1 MPPLF
6 QQIRN
11 FLAQFTVGQRIALF
25 TVAIGVLSA
34 LIVLS
39 LWANRPEYTLLYRDL
54 SAEDANQIVTTLRDE
69 GVPYRLT
76 SAGTAVYVPADRVA
90 EYRLTFAAGGLGTG
104 SVTGF
109 ELFDE
114 QRMGMT
120 TFMQRVNY
128 QRALEGELTHTIN
141 QMKEVKMCR
150 VHLVIPEKRFFEEP
164 GSGAS
169 ASIVL
174 HLEPT
179 AYIRPKQIKG
189 IAMMVANSVPDLL
202 EENVSIVDATG
213 KLLTESIKES
223 GDYPIGSRNWEIRRS
238 VEVELQGKAQEL
250 LNDVL
255 GRGKSRVKVS
265 AELNFE
271 QLERTREFYG
281 TEDAAI
287 LSEER
292 NNETFMGADTSRR
305 SIEQSVTNYEL
316 DKTVEHFIAS
326 SGEVSRLTVA
336 VLVDGRY
343 TSEEGEDGA
352 IVRNYQPRSEQELT
366 QLEALIATALG
377 IDADR
382 GDAIEVQNMQFDREI
397 ELAEAASLR
406 TVERSEFWKNLAAN
420 AILGIALLVALFFF
434 LKILR
439 RTAQHISIT
448 QLLPGAIVKETML
461 VGGTEGLATI
471 PGGAP
476 LTAVPGV
483 PVAGALEATGEMEMV
498 TDTFMQ
504 KLSPEARAQLEA
516 RDRMTQEVTGFTE
529 ENPEGAAQLLRIWT
543 SGMKE

>member
-1 MPPLF
+1 MPPFF
-6 QQIRN
+6 QQIRA
-11 FLAQFTVGQRIALF
+11 FLEQFTIGQRIALF

-39 LWANRPEYTLLYRDL
+39 LWANRPEFTLLYRDL
-54 SAEDANQIVTTLRDE
+54 SPEDANEIVSTLRDE
-69 GVPYRLT
+69 GVPYEL
-76 SAGTAVYVPADRVA
+76 SSGGTAVYVPVDRVT

-104 SVTGF
+104 AITGY

-141 QMKEVKMCR
+141 MMDEVKMSR
-150 VHLVIPEKRFFEEP
+150 VHLVIPEKRFFEDKK
-164 GSGAS
+164 SSS

-179 AYIRPKQIKG
+179 AYLRPRQVKG

-202 EENVSIVDATG
+202 EENVSIVDASG
-213 KLLTESIKES
+213 KLLTDAIKEN

-238 VEVELQGKAQEL
+238 VEAELQNKAQEIMD
-250 LNDVL
+250 DVL
-255 GRGKSRVKVS
+255 GFGKSMVKVS

-271 QLERTREFYG
+271 QLERTREFYD

-292 NNETFMGADTSRR
+292 NSESFTGADTSSRV
-305 SIEQSVTNYEL
+305 IEQSVTNYEL
-316 DKTVEHFIAS
+316 NKTVEHFIAS
-326 SGEVSRLTVA
+326 SGDLRRLTVA

-343 TSEEGEDGA
+343 VAGTEGE
-352 IVRNYQPRSEQELT
+352 RTYEPRPDTELD
-366 QLEALIATALG
+366 QFSALISTALG
-377 IDADR
+377 IDVTR
-382 GDAIEVQNMQFDREI
+382 GDRIEVQNMQFDREV
-397 ELAEAASLR
+397 ELAEAASMR
-406 TVERSEFWKNLAAN
+406 SIERSDFWKKLLAN
-420 AILGIALLVALFFF
+420 AAIGIGLLVALFFL
-434 LKILR
+434 LKILH

-448 QLLPGAIVKETML
+448 QLLPGTVAEESVM
-461 VGGTEGLATI
+461 VGGVEGLAAI
-471 PGGAP
+471 PGGMP
-476 LTAVPGV
+476 VTA
-483 PVAGALEATGEMEMV
+483 AGALEATGEMEMV

-516 RDRMTQEVTGFTE
+516 SDRMTQEVTKFTE
-529 ENPEGAAQLLRIWT
+529 DNPEGAAQLLRIWT
-543 SGMKE
+543 SGMKA

>member
-1 MPPLF
+1 M
-6 QQIRN
+6 
-11 FLAQFTVGQRIALF
+11 GQRIALF

-39 LWANRPEYTLLYRDL
+39 LWANRPEFTLLYRDL
-54 SAEDANQIVTTLRDE
+54 SPEDANEIVSTLRDE
-69 GVPYRLT
+69 GVPYEL
-76 SAGTAVYVPADRVA
+76 SSGGTAVYVPVEQVT

-104 SVTGF
+104 AITGF

-141 QMKEVKMCR
+141 MMDEIRMCR
-150 VHLVIPEKRFFEEP
+150 VHLVIPEERFFEDEKA
-164 GSGAS
+164 SS

-179 AYIRPKQIKG
+179 AYLRPRQIKG
-189 IAMMVANSVPDLL
+189 IAMMVANSVPELL
-202 EENVSIVDATG
+202 EENVNIVDATG
-213 KLLTESIKES
+213 KLLTVAIKEN

-238 VEVELQGKAQEL
+238 VEFELQKKAQEL
-250 LNDVL
+250 MDDVL
-255 GRGKSRVKVS
+255 GSGKSRVKIS

-271 QLERTREFYG
+271 QLERTSEFYD

-287 LSEER
+287 LSEEH
-292 NNETFMGADTSRR
+292 NSESFTGTDTSRR
-305 SIEQSVTNYEL
+305 VIEQSVTNYEL
-316 DKTVEHFIAS
+316 NKTVEHFIAS
-326 SGEVSRLTVA
+326 SGDLRRLTVA

-343 TSEEGEDGA
+343 VTRTDTEGET
-352 IVRNYQPRSEQELT
+352 VRTYQPRSDTELG
-366 QLEALIATALG
+366 QFSALISTALG
-377 IDADR
+377 IDATR
-382 GDAIEVQNMQFDREI
+382 GDRIEVQNMQFDREL
-397 ELAEAASLR
+397 ELAEAASMR
-406 TVERSEFWKNLAAN
+406 SIERSELWKRLIAN
-420 AILGIALLVALFFF
+420 AAIGVGLLVALFFL

-448 QLLPGAIVKETML
+448 QLLPGAQMEESIL
-461 VGGTEGLATI
+461 VGGAEGLAAI
-471 PGGAP
+471 PGGVGVAV
-476 LTAVPGV
+476 TA
-483 PVAGALEATGEMEMV
+483 AGALEATGEMEMV

-516 RDRMTQEVTGFTE
+516 SDRMTAEVTKFTE

-543 SGMKE
+543 SGMKT

>member
-6 QQIRN
+6 QQIGN
-11 FLAQFTVGQRIALF
+11 FLRQFSIGQRIALF

-39 LWANRPEYTLLYRDL
+39 LWANRPDYALLYRDL
-54 SAEDANQIVTTLRDE
+54 SPEDASQIVSTLRDE

-76 SAGTAVYVPADRVA
+76 TGGTTIYVPTERVS

-104 SVTGF
+104 SITGF

-141 QMKEVKMCR
+141 QMDEVRMCR
-150 VHLVIPEKRFFEEP
+150 VHLVIPEKRFFDEE
-164 GSGAS
+164 SGAT

-174 HLEPT
+174 HLQPT
-179 AYIRPKQIKG
+179 AYLRPRQIKG
-189 IAMMVANSVPDLL
+189 IAMMVANSVPNLL
-202 EENVSIVDATG
+202 EENVNIVDATG
-213 KLLTESIKES
+213 KLLTEGIKEN
-223 GDYPIGSRNWEIRRS
+223 GEYPTGSRNWEIRRS
-238 VEVELQGKAQEL
+238 VEAELQRKAQDI

-255 GRGKSRVKVS
+255 GSGKSMVKVS

-281 TEDAAI
+281 TEEAAI

-292 NNETFMGADTSRR
+292 NNETFLGADTSRR

-316 DKTVEHFIAS
+316 DKTIEHFIAS
-326 SGEVSRLTVA
+326 SGEISRLTVA

-343 TSEEGEDGA
+343 TSVEGEDGE

-366 QLEALIATALG
+366 QLGALITTALG
-377 IDADR
+377 INSDR

-397 ELAEAASLR
+397 ELAEAASIR
-406 TVERSEFWKNLAAN
+406 TVERTEFWKSLAAN
-420 AILGIALLVALFFF
+420 ALLGSALLVAMFVL
-434 LKILR
+434 LKIFR
-439 RTAQHISIT
+439 RAAQHISIT
-448 QLLPGAIVKETML
+448 QLLPGGDLAETML
-461 VGGTEGLATI
+461 MGGAEGLAAA
-471 PGGAP
+471 PGGVALATMPGGEAP
-476 LTAVPGV
+476 
-483 PVAGALEATGEMEMV
+483 GALEATGEMEMV
-498 TDTFMQ
+498 TDSFMQ

-543 SGMKE
+543 SGVK